1 MKLIRLNTKTP
12 TRTWLARLRRTPSAP
27 AGIEKT
33 VRTVLEAVRKQG
45 DAAVLR
51 YSREFDQVRLT
62 ADRLRIRPDRI
73 KEAYRQVAPEAVESL
88 RFAADRIRSFHE
100 RQKPKSWNYEEE
112 QITLGQLVRPLDR
125 VGIYVPGGKA
135 AYPSSVLMNAIP
147 AKVAGVPEV
156 VMCTPIPRGEMNPH
170 LLVAADLAGVDE
182 IYTVGGAQA
191 IGAMAYGTKTI
202 ARVDKIVG
210 PGNIYVATAKRLVF
224 GLVDIDMIAGPSEI
238 VVIADDTADPR
249 FVAADLLS
257 QAEHDELAISIL
269 ITPSDSVI
277 RKVRIQMKEQIE
289 RLPRKKIIAQ
299 SLRRSGK
306 IFRVRDL
313 AQAVTMANA
322 IAPEHLELA
331 VDQPDRLLPMVKH
344 AGAVFLGHYTTESL
358 GDYVAGPNH
367 VLPTGG
373 TARFSSPL
381 SVDDFVKKTSLISFS
396 REGLSRVKAAA
407 VRIAEMEGLQAH
419 ARAVE
424 VRTQ

>member
-1 MKLIRLNTKTP
+1 M
-12 TRTWLARLRRTPSAP
+12 
-27 AGIEKT
+27 
-33 VRTVLEAVRKQG
+33 VLQAVRRQG

-62 ADRLRIRPDRI
+62 TDRLRIRPDRI
-73 KEAYRQVAPEAVESL
+73 KEAYRQVAPAAVESL

-100 RQKPKSWNYEEE
+100 RQRPKSWNYEE
-112 QITLGQLVRPLDR
+112 QHITLGQLVHPLDR

-257 QAEHDELAISIL
+257 QAEHDEEAISIL
-269 ITPSDSVI
+269 ITPSDSLI
-277 RKVRIQMKEQIE
+277 RKVRIRMKEQIE
-289 RLPRKKIIAQ
+289 RLPRKKIITQ
-299 SLRRSGK
+299 SLRRSGT

-381 SVDDFVKKTSLISFS
+381 SVDDFVKKTSLLSFS
-396 REGLSRVKAAA
+396 REGLSRVKDAAI
-407 VRIAEMEGLQAH
+407 RIAEMEGLQAH
-419 ARAVE
+419 AQAVE

>member
-12 TRTWLARLRRTPSAP
+12 TRTWLARLRRTSLAP

-33 VRTVLEAVRKQG
+33 VRTVLQAVRRQG

-62 ADRLRIRPDRI
+62 ANRLRIRPDRI
-73 KEAYRQVAPEAVESL
+73 KEAYRQVAPAAVESL

-100 RQKPKSWNYEEE
+100 RQRPKSWNYEEQ
-112 QITLGQLVRPLDR
+112 QITLGQLVNPLDR

-156 VMCTPIPRGEMNPH
+156 VMCTPIPRGEMNSH

-257 QAEHDELAISIL
+257 QAEHDEQAISIL
-269 ITPSDSVI
+269 ITPSDSLI

-289 RLPRKKIIAQ
+289 RLPRKKIITQ
-299 SLRRSGK
+299 SLRHSGT

-313 AQAVTMANA
+313 AQAVRMANA

-381 SVDDFVKKTSLISFS
+381 SVDDFVKKTSLLSFS
-396 REGLSRVKAAA
+396 REGLSRVKDAAI
-407 VRIAEMEGLQAH
+407 RIAEMEGLQAH
-419 ARAVE
+419 AQAVE